1 MQPKKLGRGRPKKQK
16 RERLDEESNIVIQPR
31 KMGRTKKQKRKV
43 GRPKKQK
50 TENMDEDGNPSHSES
65 TTNNNNQA
73 NQVPEE
79 GSDQVESMSRY
90 LVQVVY
96 PLTME
101 PELEHKEAENV
112 ENSTGG
118 IPENMG
124 ELGEAEMSFSHN
136 SNKMAGQI
144 ALEEKVPL
152 EKESLSGKIQASN
165 RFEENAPLEKQSL
178 SGEIQASNRF
188 EEVTNM
194 KSISRA
200 GCLSPSFSLKLTEVV
215 DMVRNE
221 DGDEVDSNVRSRPED
236 TINGYQVKPE
246 FMPMLRKIIGKHGDI
261 AKNCLAKSVKFR
273 SVLLEMICG
282 IISDL
287 DEKNVKNTREEVLKT
302 KIDQVDEIKSMK
314 VEVEWL
320 RTRLVEALDAR
331 EIMKKFVMLKEKT
344 DDNRKL
350 IEDVESELKECE
362 EEKKEASERLREICD
377 KETACKQRLAIAKE
391 ESATISTTV
400 GYAKSKVKRFL
411 KCSVVDGLF

>member
-1 MQPKKLGRGRPKKQK
+1 
-16 RERLDEESNIVIQPR
+16 
-31 KMGRTKKQKRKV
+31 
-43 GRPKKQK
+43 
-50 TENMDEDGNPSHSES
+50 
-65 TTNNNNQA
+65 
-73 NQVPEE
+73 
-79 GSDQVESMSRY
+79 MSRY

-96 PLTME
+96 PPIME

-112 ENSTGG
+112 KNSTAG
-118 IPENMG
+118 IPENVG
-124 ELGEAEMSFSHN
+124 ELGEAEMSFSKN
-136 SNKMAGQI
+136 SNQMAGQI
-144 ALEEKVPL
+144 A
-152 EKESLSGKIQASN
+152 
-165 RFEENAPLEKQSL
+165 FEENAPLEKESL

-188 EEVTNM
+188 EDVTNM

-200 GCLSPSFSLKLTEVV
+200 GCPTPSFSIKLTEVV

-236 TINGYQVKPE
+236 TINGYQVKRE
-246 FMPMLRKIIGKHGDI
+246 FMPMLRKIISKHGDI
-261 AKNCLAKSVKFR
+261 AKNCIAKSIKFR

-287 DEKNVKNTREEVLKT
+287 DEKNATNIREEVLKT
-302 KIDQVDEIKSMK
+302 KIEQVDEIKSMK

-331 EIMKKFVMLKEKT
+331 DIMKKFVMLKEKT
-344 DDNRKL
+344 DDNRRL
-350 IEDVESELKECE
+350 IEDAESELKECE
-362 EEKKEASERLREICD
+362 EEKKEASERLRAICD
-377 KETACKQRLAIAKE
+377 KETACKQRLAMAKD